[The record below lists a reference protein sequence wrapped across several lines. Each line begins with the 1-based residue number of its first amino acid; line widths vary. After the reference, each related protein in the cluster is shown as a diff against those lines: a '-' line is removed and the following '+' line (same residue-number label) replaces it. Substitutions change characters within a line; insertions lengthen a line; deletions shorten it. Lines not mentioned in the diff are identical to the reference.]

1 MPDAEG
7 RKRSRDHLNETGYL
21 RNKQAEE
28 RKGSV
33 TWISTREAETE
44 IERARDRSIDRS
56 VGRKYPPAS
65 PLSCSELGDGGSER
79 NCRVTIYWLTA
90 LARATQAS
98 IVRRRPEAHLPQ
110 THTLA
115 TESDSLAPAAGA
127 GVDPGKVVAHEP
139 GAAKTGRSPWRKTA
153 STVDSEKP
161 DDPVIDAES
170 WPTLGDAR
178 TRGSPDCADKVAPAA
193 VPPPMAMGNAGPA
206 PWNVPPPPPPPLVQ
220 VSLLTLFIV

>member
-1 MPDAEG
+1 MEIN
-7 RKRSRDHLNETGYL
+7 SRPHIGFRIGN
-21 RNKQAEE
+21 
-28 RKGSV
+28 
-33 TWISTREAETE
+33 
-44 IERARDRSIDRS
+44 
-56 VGRKYPPAS
+56 
-65 PLSCSELGDGGSER
+65 PL
-79 NCRVTIYWLTA
+79 
-90 LARATQAS
+90 
-98 IVRRRPEAHLPQ
+98 AHLPQ

-220 VSLLTLFIV
+220 GSMGMRKSGGFGSNNSSKHHSVHSNKHGPRRNTPVNDVPHTIS